1 MNNNA
6 NDKPNR
12 QCPFYKK
19 IPNTTFT
26 VDAFSYGTVPNITHY
41 FLSHFHYDHYGGMTK
56 SWNHPV
62 ICSPITAKLIF
73 LKIKT
78 NSKFIKILHLN
89 EPEVIEKTEVTLLD
103 ANHCPGSV
111 MFLFK
116 LPNNGKVILHTGDFR
131 ADASMEEYPA
141 LWNNKIDQ
149 LYLDTTYC
157 KAEYDFPNQSS
168 VINCS
173 VDLMKKHLQKYPKT
187 LICVGS
193 YTIGKER
200 IFLAI
205 ANEID
210 AKIWGSTEKCRVL
223 KTLSD
228 PIIESR
234 LINDPNKAQIHVVE
248 MIKVKR
254 KDLLQEHLNK
264 FSNYQ
269 TILGIGMVFN
279 KTSILNSNNS
289 NHKHIKDFEQK
300 TTVIPET
307 F

>member
-149 LYLDTTYC
+149 LYLGMI
-157 KAEYDFPNQSS
+157 SH
-168 VINCS
+168 
-173 VDLMKKHLQKYPKT
+173 KKL
-187 LICVGS
+187 LI
-193 YTIGKER
+193 TIFG
-200 IFLAI
+200 
-205 ANEID
+205 
-210 AKIWGSTEKCRVL
+210 
-223 KTLSD
+223 
-228 PIIESR
+228 
-234 LINDPNKAQIHVVE
+234 
-248 MIKVKR
+248 
-254 KDLLQEHLNK
+254 
-264 FSNYQ
+264 
-269 TILGIGMVFN
+269 
-279 KTSILNSNNS
+279 
-289 NHKHIKDFEQK
+289 HKHKIKNFNSLRFWFIFGMK
-300 TTVIPET
+300 LLILKHNYIKNY
-307 F
+307 

>member
-1 MNNNA
+1 MNFGQNGSC
-6 NDKPNR
+6 DQK
-12 QCPFYKK
+12 
-19 IPNTTFT
+19 
-26 VDAFSYGTVPNITHY
+26 
-41 FLSHFHYDHYGGMTK
+41 M
-56 SWNHPV
+56 
-62 ICSPITAKLIF
+62 LI
-73 LKIKT
+73 LQSLY
-78 NSKFIKILHLN
+78 NFIS
-89 EPEVIEKTEVTLLD
+89 T
-103 ANHCPGSV
+103 
-111 MFLFK
+111 
-116 LPNNGKVILHTGDFR
+116 
-131 ADASMEEYPA
+131 
-141 LWNNKIDQ
+141 
-149 LYLDTTYC
+149 LDTTYC

-234 LINDPNKAQIHVVE
+234 LINDPNKAQVHVVE

-279 KTSILNSNNS
+279 KTSIVTIF
-289 NHKHIKDFEQK
+289 NHKHIKDFKPKIYQL
-300 TTVIPET
+300 I
-307 F
+307 